1 MHSYILVPSLIVL
14 FFGKL
19 VHVDVEHLQCEFYRI
34 PSRRSRII
42 ADWFSLY
49 RSFDCTSGWK
59 CWIRAKSSNAYISGF
74 RHPTVLI
81 FGGQIRVIVPCMP
94 SKFHA
99 IRISHSRFIS
109 WGFAPSLC
117 IFRVQCLKSF
127 IFDISASSAPIEM
140 RFGQDVQIKVLSAS
154 CEFHRNRPRRFR
166 AMWRVVLSWQV
177 AVFKGGKEKI
187 GATMLHQHI
196 FRIYRVFLET

>member
-1 MHSYILVPSLIVL
+1 MLSLIAL
-14 FFGKL
+14 SFSK
-19 VHVDVEHLQCEFYRI
+19 HTRVDVEHLQCEFYWN
-34 PSRRSRII
+34 RSRHSRVI

-59 CWIRAKSSNAYISGF
+59 CWIRVISSNACNSSS

-81 FGGQIRVIVPCMP
+81 FGGRLHVIVFYTPC
-94 SKFHA
+94 KFHA
-99 IRISHSRFIS
+99 IHISRSWVPFEGSRRFRACLPIV
-109 WGFAPSLC
+109 PSTL
-117 IFRVQCLKSF
+117 
-127 IFDISASSAPIEM
+127 DISASSAPIEM